1 VRSVPRRH
9 LGFPPA
15 LLLVIVAALLSGAGK
30 AASVAAAP
38 ASPHAAA
45 ATPGEAPS
53 SGAPRAGA
61 ASAADAAPPVLL
73 DREGKKIAAPP
84 PQPKGERLGAPPGS
98 KHHLFL
104 YLIDGL
110 GALEL
115 PVGGY
120 DRMTMTGLS
129 TLMTEGLT
137 YLSAYSVSPWT
148 VPSVA
153 SILTSLY
160 PSAHGLQRAGD
171 RLPAS
176 AKTLAEVMKE
186 NGYESALFSAHPL
199 VGALSGLDQGF
210 DWIEEI
216 PGPFGPA
223 PPRGPGET
231 SATLNRSILAWLDR
245 RTSTAPVFLVILSGD
260 PLEPFGAPAPEGR
273 RFTDEAE
280 YKWYSEIRAKLLRI
294 RPGNLGMTTVADLK
308 TLKADPDRFA
318 RAARNVYDSA
328 LYYNDA
334 QLRSLK
340 EALDARGYWKKALF
354 VVTSTHGEDFGER
367 GLFGHGASLYDTA
380 LRIPVVMSYP
390 PILARPDQ
398 MRRTCDTVDL
408 FPTIL
413 SMMGLPI
420 PRGVQGIE
428 RNVEPT
434 VATRLETQ
442 RPAFAETSPA
452 GALPTGRASM
462 ICEMPTKLILN
473 EEMPPGTTRPEAELF
488 RASDPTG
495 WEKRSVYQTAPIVAQ
510 QRRDFLEG
518 WRLVKGKLQLAPD
531 ASAPSPD
538 PRLHE
543 VLRSL
548 GYLQGLGPDPASGS
562 AKKTAPG
569 GEAASGKRDP
579 KPPGGKSSAAGP
591 AKPKN

>member
-1 VRSVPRRH
+1 VSSAPRRR
-9 LGFPPA
+9 LRFPSPL
-15 LLLVIVAALLSGAGK
+15 LLLVIVVALLAGAGK
-30 AASVAAAP
+30 PVSVAAAP
-38 ASPHAAA
+38 ASPREDA
-45 ATPGEAPS
+45 ATPPEAPASGSPEAGS
-53 SGAPRAGA
+53 SKAG
-61 ASAADAAPPVLL
+61 DAAPPVLL
-73 DREGKKIAAPP
+73 DQEGNKLEAPA
-84 PQPKGERLGAPPGS
+84 PQAQGQRLGAPPGS

-120 DRMTMTGLS
+120 DRMTMTNLS

-137 YLSAYSVSPWT
+137 YLTAYSVSPWT

-153 SILTSLY
+153 SMLTSLY
-160 PSAHGLQRAGD
+160 PSAHGLQKAGD

-186 NGYESALFSAHPL
+186 NGYETALFSAHPL

-245 RTSTAPVFLVILSGD
+245 RTSTAPVFVVVLSGD
-260 PLEPFGAPAPEGR
+260 SLEPFGAPAPEGR
-273 RFTDEAE
+273 RFTDDAE

-294 RPGNLGMTTVADLK
+294 RPGNLGMATAADLK
-308 TLKADPDRFA
+308 ALKADPDRFA
-318 RAARNVYDSA
+318 RAARNVYDGA

-334 QLRSLK
+334 RLRSLR
-340 EALDARGYWKKALF
+340 EGLDARGYWSKALF
-354 VVTSTHGEDFGER
+354 VVTSTHGEDFGAR
-367 GLFGHGASLYDTA
+367 GLFGHGASLYDTV
-380 LRIPVVMSYP
+380 LRVPVVMSYP
-390 PILARPDQ
+390 AILARPDQ

-408 FPTIL
+408 FPTVL

-420 PRGVQGIE
+420 PPGVQGIQ

-434 VATRLETQ
+434 LETRLETQ

-473 EEMPPGTTRPEAELF
+473 EELPQGYARPEAEFF
-488 RASDPTG
+488 RVTDPAG
-495 WEKRSVYQTAPIVAQ
+495 WEKRSAYLAAPVLAQ
-510 QRRDFLEG
+510 QKREFLEG

-531 ASAPSPD
+531 ASTPSAD
-538 PRLHE
+538 PRLRE

-548 GYLQGLGPDPASGS
+548 GYLQGLGPDSLSGS
-562 AKKTAPG
+562 GRKSAPAGSAGTGKGDPKAPG
-569 GEAASGKRDP
+569 R
-579 KPPGGKSSAAGP
+579 KPPAGGP
-591 AKPKN
+591 AKP